1 MTTRVLVAEPTGR
14 PSRAAAPRAP
24 DTTGAWRVAA
34 ALGAGLAVIGW
45 TDVLLVWLPFRPTS
59 PEWEFGAISATFAGM
74 PLGTLGLGILTAA
87 TAALGWRRSLRAL
100 AVLLWLLSA
109 TIVVLAIIYA
119 LDVVVAWRGA
129 PAQVAP
135 VLKLSVLKS
144 AVFAIVYMALYPL
157 LGVLAWRSSR
167 RLRMEK

>member
-1 MTTRVLVAEPTGR
+1 MSTRVLVAEPTGR
-14 PSRAAAPRAP
+14 SSRAAAPRTP
-24 DTTGAWRVAA
+24 DMAGAWGVAA
-34 ALGAGLAVIGW
+34 ALGAGLALIGW

-100 AVLLWLLSA
+100 AVLFWVLSA
-109 TIVVLAIIYA
+109 IIVVLTFIYA
-119 LDVVVAWRGA
+119 LDAVVAWRGA
-129 PAQVAP
+129 PAQAGP
-135 VLKLSVLKS
+135 VLKLAVLKS
-144 AVFAIVYMALYPL
+144 AVFAMVYMALYPL

-167 RLRMEK
+167 RLRLEK